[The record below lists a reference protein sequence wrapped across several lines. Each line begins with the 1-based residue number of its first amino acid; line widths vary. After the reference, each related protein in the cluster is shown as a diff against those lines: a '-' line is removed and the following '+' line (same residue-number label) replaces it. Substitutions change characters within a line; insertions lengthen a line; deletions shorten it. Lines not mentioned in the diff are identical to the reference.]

1 MNGLNIAKKIE
12 KENFRSAK
20 RVKKKKGN
28 GKNERRRKKKE
39 KKRK

>member
-20 RVKKKKGN
+20 RVKKKK
-28 GKNERRRKKKE
+28 RKWKK
-39 KKRK
+39 